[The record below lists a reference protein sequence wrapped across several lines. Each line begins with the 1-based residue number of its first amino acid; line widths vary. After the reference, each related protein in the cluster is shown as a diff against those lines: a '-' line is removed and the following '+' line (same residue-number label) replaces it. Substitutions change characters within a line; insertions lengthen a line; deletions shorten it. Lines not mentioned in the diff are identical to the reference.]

1 MVSQLSSVTIGGRT
15 LRKRKNRD
23 GALGAA
29 LPGSKRRQKTSKKA
43 PIAPPQ
49 NSSDDNREE
58 ELQMAQ
64 HDLNESLRIGHE
76 RASDAEHTSGDNVEP
91 RQSEATGVSTARSPK
106 TTLARDSNHEPNGKH
121 LELQKQGRHMILNDQ
136 AGADRIRDSGPGASG
151 AENNDPATDT
161 SQALAELLQKLREIG
176 SMDFGQTYNFFT
188 EWTISHSGRDV
199 GEWLDF
205 YQKVVKPTF
214 YRDKEWEEYIDAN
227 REERGMIIGE
237 ARLRESRSVMLKL
250 VGEGT
255 LETGRPPREFLEVQ
269 SWEDAIRDSSNKQ
282 RTIALRDRMLQDFMA
297 ERIHQPQDF
306 DTYLWQASWQM
317 ASRDAKDD
325 QQATRIEEQRQNMID
340 GVVQAGEMPCSFED
354 WFKAS
359 EWSEYAE
366 RFPGERVEIR
376 RMEEQMMENVLHGG
390 AAPYGASWLFRA
402 PEWNRY
408 IEEAEANQG
417 EKRSWLWG
425 KSRACV
431 DDDRER
437 RCMAPARARWAA
449 GWNLLCSRLESNLN
463 ADVSQ
468 IGKERSIVD
477 KYSEFE
483 PEELIMPPSLNGET
497 IAIHALNLVKKTV
510 KLEKAKF
517 DIAEWN
523 KRKRNAQPAEKERLI
538 QQFAKM
544 QRAFVDNDLT
554 YRPEEIP
561 EDRVGV
567 AKEIGYDGSQP
578 GLWCY
583 KGELGAGAYGTATL
597 WVQLDAQARYI
608 NRQALKD
615 TYLDGDRWDHAG
627 YWAGNIN
634 SRIPLEFE
642 IVTQLKALPGSDNIV
657 EYHETK
663 AYAERKMYRSV
674 HHSRNENL

>member
-1 MVSQLSSVTIGGRT
+1 MNLQLSSVTIGGRT

-23 GALGAA
+23 GSQDAPALESRKRQKA
-29 LPGSKRRQKTSKKA
+29 SKRA

-49 NSSDDNREE
+49 NNPNDDREE
-58 ELQMAQ
+58 QIEITQ
-64 HDLNESLRIGHE
+64 HDRNENLRIGHE
-76 RASDAEHTSGDNVEP
+76 RASDAEHTSRDNVGT
-91 RQSEATGVSTARSPK
+91 RLSEAMGVSAARRAK
-106 TTLARDSNHEPNGKH
+106 NMVARDSNHEPNEKH
-121 LELQKQGRHMILNDQ
+121 LELQNPGRRMILNDQ
-136 AGADRIRDSGPGASG
+136 AGADRIRDSGPEASG
-151 AENNDPATDT
+151 AGNNDPATDT
-161 SQALAELLQKLREIG
+161 SQALPELLQKLREIE
-176 SMDFGQTYNFFT
+176 SMNFGQTCNFFT
-188 EWTISHSGRDV
+188 EWTTSHSGRDFK
-199 GEWLDF
+199 EWLDF
-205 YQKVVKPTF
+205 YQTVVKPTF

-227 REERGMIIGE
+227 RVEEGITIGE

-269 SWEDAIRDSSNKQ
+269 SWEDAIRDSSNKKE
-282 RTIALRDRMLQDFMA
+282 TIVLRDRMLQDLMA
-297 ERIHQPQDF
+297 DRIHQPQDF
-306 DTYLWQASWQM
+306 DTYLRQASWQM
-317 ASRDAKDD
+317 ASRDAKNN

-376 RMEEQMMENVLHGG
+376 RMEEQMMENVLHEGT
-390 AAPYGASWLFRA
+390 APYGAAWLFRA

-417 EKRSWLWG
+417 EKRSWLWE

-431 DDDRER
+431 YDDRER

-477 KYSEFE
+477 KYSNFE

-517 DIAEWN
+517 DIAE
-523 KRKRNAQPAEKERLI
+523 
-538 QQFAKM
+538 
-544 QRAFVDNDLT
+544 
-554 YRPEEIP
+554 
-561 EDRVGV
+561 
-567 AKEIGYDGSQP
+567 
-578 GLWCY
+578 
-583 KGELGAGAYGTATL
+583 
-597 WVQLDAQARYI
+597 
-608 NRQALKD
+608 
-615 TYLDGDRWDHAG
+615 
-627 YWAGNIN
+627 
-634 SRIPLEFE
+634 
-642 IVTQLKALPGSDNIV
+642 
-657 EYHETK
+657 
-663 AYAERKMYRSV
+663 
-674 HHSRNENL
+674 